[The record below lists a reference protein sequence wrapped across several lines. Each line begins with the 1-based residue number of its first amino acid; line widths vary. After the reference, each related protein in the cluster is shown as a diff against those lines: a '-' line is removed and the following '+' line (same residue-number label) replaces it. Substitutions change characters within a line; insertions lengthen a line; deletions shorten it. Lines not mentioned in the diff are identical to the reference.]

1 DLGAVGLKT
10 VAASLDTQRV
20 TAEREETVVQPDRT
34 VYSTKN
40 MPAATGGTAI
50 DVLRNIPQVEV
61 DASNHVSLRGNGN
74 VVVQINGRPTPLKG
88 DQLGTFLAQLPS
100 NTVKTVEVAANPSA
114 KDDPEGTAGIINIV
128 LNQETEVG
136 LSGGINASTATTG
149 QVSGSGNI
157 AKQQGKF
164 IGYISGNLYTD
175 HREMTGTISRE
186 NLAIATPKFVETNL
200 RGANRPF

>member
-10 VAASLDTQRV
+10 IAAQLEKQNV
-20 TAEREETVVQPDRT
+20 TAEREETVVAPDRT

-74 VVVQINGRPTPLKG
+74 VVIQINGRPTPLKG
-88 DQLGTFLAQLPS
+88 DQLGAFLAQLPA

-128 LNQETEVG
+128 LNQEAVLG
-136 LSGGINASTATTG
+136 LSGSLSGSTSTTG
-149 QVSGSGNI
+149 QASAYGSVG
-157 AKQQGKF
+157 KQQGKF
-164 IGYISGNLYTD
+164 VGF
-175 HREMTGTISRE
+175 
-186 NLAIATPKFVETNL
+186 IAPNIY
-200 RGANRPF
+200 